1 MDGTTQD
8 RRRQDDTALGRSD
21 FGFTPGE
28 TLLVTGAA
36 SGIGRAIA
44 LQAARMGLRV
54 SAWDLAEE
62 PLLGLASEITAA
74 GGEVMT
80 VVGDVSDDEVVQSG
94 FSRLSET
101 FGAARY
107 LANNAGPPSSI
118 PLGFDDAV
126 RISVGSVRRMTEAWA
141 GVGPPEGAAMVATTS
156 VAGNLVGTESDWYS
170 ASKAGVMGYVRHL
183 AAHRA
188 DEFRSN
194 GVAPGMTA
202 TPRLTGFAD
211 SERGQNILSRIPAG
225 RMGSADDMA
234 MAILFLLS
242 PLAAYVNGV
251 FLPVDGGWT
260 ITQ

>member
-1 MDGTTQD
+1 MNDLTHD
-8 RRRQDDTALGRSD
+8 PRPDL
-21 FGFTPGE
+21 GFTRGD

-36 SGIGRAIA
+36 SGIGRS
-44 LQAARMGLRV
+44 LSLHGARMGLRI
-54 SAWDLAEE
+54 SAWDLQAE
-62 PLLGLASEITAA
+62 GLDRLAAEIEEI

-80 VVGDVSDDEVVQSG
+80 VVGDVSDEATVQDG
-94 FSRLSET
+94 FARLHET

-107 LANNAGPPSSI
+107 LANNAGPPSSV

-126 RISVGSVRRMTEAWA
+126 RISVGSVRRMTETWA
-141 GVGPPEGAAMVATTS
+141 AGGLPAGAAMVATTS

-188 DEFRSN
+188 KEFRSN
-194 GVAPGMTA
+194 GVAPGMTD

-211 SERGQNILSRIPAG
+211 SERGQSIMTRIPVG
-225 RMGSADDMA
+225 RMGSPEEMA

-242 PLAAYVNGV
+242 PLAGYVNGA